1 MEKLERYK
9 NQSLWLSQLPDLK
22 IRSGLSANH
31 EVDVAIIGAGFT
43 GLWTAYYLKKKSP
56 ELRVAIVEA
65 DIAGFGASG
74 RNGGWLI
81 GELSEQDSYLSQLWP
96 LDKER
101 ARSLLHAI
109 PKEAERVIT
118 QEGID
123 CDFKLGGMLNVA
135 ARYPEQE
142 RFLTAY
148 ERELRGHGYSDH
160 DFKWLNETETK
171 QRIGIDSARAA
182 LFSPH
187 CARIQ
192 PAKLVFGLA
201 AACERLGVEIFE
213 QSPATEWGDGRV
225 ELANG
230 RRLTCHWVVP
240 ALEAYG
246 VNIKKAPFSWMRYQR
261 PVQSAIIATE
271 PLSDALWET
280 IGLREGE
287 VFSDFS
293 RIVTYGQRSADNR
306 LVFGARGSYLYGAA
320 LKHDTSLTEPEIAF
334 RRNLLMALFPQLQ
347 GVKITHAWGGN
358 LAISRKFRPHMLVN
372 REHGFALSAAYGG
385 EGVGATNLAGRTL
398 SDLILGIDSD
408 ETKMPW
414 VDHSGTFAMS
424 KVWEREPI
432 PWLGYR
438 ALTAVSLYEDQL
450 LSAGKANSV
459 RRKIADTAYRLLE
472 AQMN

>member
-1 MEKLERYK
+1 MEKVESYK
-9 NQSLWLSQLPDLK
+9 KQSLWLSQLSNLE
-22 IRSGLSANH
+22 IRPGLSANH

-81 GELSEQDSYLSQLWP
+81 GELSEQDSYLSDLWAS
-96 LDKER
+96 DKER
-101 ARSLLHAI
+101 ALSLLQNI

-118 QEGID
+118 EESID
-123 CDFKLGGMLNVA
+123 CDFKLGGMLYVA
-135 ARYPEQE
+135 ARYDEQKN
-142 RFLTAY
+142 FLKAY
-148 ERELRGHGYSDH
+148 ERELRGKGYSDA
-160 DFKWLNETETK
+160 DFRWLDVQETAE
-171 QRIGIDSARAA
+171 RIGIANARGA
-182 LFSPH
+182 LYSPH

-192 PAKLVFGLA
+192 PAKLVQGLA

-213 QSPATEWGDGRV
+213 QSPVAEWGDGV
-225 ELANG
+225 VVLENG
-230 RRLTCHWVVP
+230 RRLSCQWVVP

-246 VNIKKAPFSWMRYQR
+246 VSIKRAPFSWMRYQR

-271 PLSDALWET
+271 PLSDALWEDM
-280 IGLREGE
+280 GLRNGE

-306 LVFGARGSYLYGAA
+306 LVFGARGSYLFGAA
-320 LKHDTSLTEPEIAF
+320 LKHDTSLSEQEIEF
-334 RRNLLMALFPQLQ
+334 RRNLLQTLFPQLE
-347 GVKITHAWGGN
+347 GVKVTHAWGGN
-358 LAISRKFRPHMLVN
+358 LAISRKFRPHMVLN

-398 SDLILGIDSD
+398 SDLILDIESD

-414 VDHSGTFAMS
+414 VDHTGRFAAS
-424 KVWEREPI
+424 KVWEREPL

-438 ALTAVSLYEDQL
+438 ALTTISLYEDQL
-450 LSAGKANSV
+450 LSAGLSGTV
-459 RRKIADTAYRLLE
+459 RRKLADMAYRLIE
-472 AQMN
+472 GQMN